1 MKLQYIRRWHQVC
14 KHLKSTLI
22 ALCLM
27 PKWVKFQGLL
37 GESWKKKYI
46 ATSLKLQYFNLYK
59 YFVLNLRRTNK
70 YFFCWNDETFL
81 RFYFDCTLLCWNS
94 TWELFRFCLDSV
106 EIFLRSCFDL
116 AEILLRSCWDPL
128 DQKIKTEFNLSLV
141 MRHNIKRGPPFQP
154 SHDFVVEDRC
164 QKISLIIFPLLF

>member
-1 MKLQYIRRWHQVC
+1 MSDANCQYRSSLDAFWVNRKKPKRATSLKLQYIRRWHQVC

-37 GESWKKKYI
+37 GESWKNKKKYI

-106 EIFLRSCFDL
+106 EIFLRSCLDL
-116 AEILLRSCWDPL
+116 AEIHW
-128 DQKIKTEFNLSLV
+128 
-141 MRHNIKRGPPFQP
+141 IKRSKP
-154 SHDFVVEDRC
+154 SS
-164 QKISLIIFPLLF
+164 IYP